1 MILDFLPSLLVQDL
15 NIFPI
20 VRSGPNS
27 RGSMTYISEQDYSPK
42 NLLGTH
48 QKQDYKTR

>member
-20 VRSGPNS
+20 VRTGPDS
-27 RGSMTYISEQDYSPK
+27 RGLMKYIFEQDCSPK
-42 NLLGTH
+42 NLLGTR